1 MSVAERYA
9 QELWTCQLG
18 SISYGRAL
26 ALQERLRQRRIEGEL
41 PDILLALEHPA
52 VYTRG
57 RRSSDAELI
66 QDEDFYRA
74 RGIEVLPTD
83 RGGRV
88 TYHGPGQLVGYP
100 IMRVGDIHSHL
111 RAMETAIITA
121 LAALGIGARS
131 RAAEGPD
138 FTGVWVADRKI
149 ASIGVHVSRGVS
161 THGLAVNVCNDLE
174 PFSWVTPCG
183 LDGVQ
188 MTSIERELGSAG
200 PSISSFRTLLA
211 DHFCRVHGRSQRAVS
226 LAALQGSAAPEQAGV
241 SLVGV

>member
-1 MSVAERYA
+1 MSVADRHA
-9 QELWTCQLG
+9 RELWTCQLG

-26 ALQERLRQRRIEGEL
+26 SLQERLRQRRIEGEL

-57 RRSSDAELI
+57 RRSRDSELV

-100 IMRVGDIHSHL
+100 IMRVADIHSHL
-111 RAMETAIITA
+111 RAMEAAIIAA
-121 LAALGIGARS
+121 LAEVGIGARS
-131 RAAEGPD
+131 RATEGPD
-138 FTGVWVADRKI
+138 FTGVWVSERKI
-149 ASIGVHVSRGVS
+149 ASIGVHVAHGVS

-183 LDGVQ
+183 LSGVQ
-188 MTSIERELGSAG
+188 MTSIAQELGSGA
-200 PSISSFRTLLA
+200 PSITSFRTLLA
-211 DHFCRVHGRSQRAVS
+211 GQFCRVHGRRERAVS
-226 LAALQGSAAPEQAGV
+226 PTVLLGSALPRQANR
-241 SLVGV
+241 SLVAV